1 MGLFNKSKC
10 YDGYLVS
17 KLDPVVFMM
26 PYIMPRKVDSEVM
39 IELKI
44 DTEIVEKFIKEQRK
58 ENIKDLT
65 LYHIVFAALV
75 RAASVTP
82 EINRFIKGNRIYQ
95 RKDVKVSMVV
105 KKELAIDGKESTIFP
120 RFDETDTLKDIVE
133 KIKKDADK
141 AFESKKDDSNDFDRF
156 TKILYKIPPV
166 ILRGAINTLIFLDK
180 KGILP
185 NFLVNLQP
193 FHSGFFVSN
202 VGSIGLPVIYH
213 HLYEFGTTSC
223 FATIGKKEN
232 VNVVRTSGE
241 VVRKRYLPLKFVLDG
256 RICDG
261 FTYSTAVRTI
271 KKCFEN
277 PEWLLESYSNPTGI
291 NKK

>member
-1 MGLFNKSKC
+1 MGLFSRSKC
-10 YDGYLVS
+10 YDGYLVE

-44 DTEIVEKFIKEQRK
+44 DLENVEKFIKEQK
-58 ENIKDLT
+58 LENIKDLT
-65 LYHIVFAALV
+65 LYHIVFASLV
-75 RAASVTP
+75 RAASVIP

-95 RKDVKVSMVV
+95 RKHVKISMVV
-105 KKELAIDGKESTIFP
+105 KKELTIDGKESTIFP
-120 RFDETDTLKDIVE
+120 TFEEGDTLKEIVE
-133 KIKKDADK
+133 KIKRDTDK
-141 AFESKKDDSNDFDRF
+141 AFENKKDDSNDFDRLM
-156 TKILYKIPPV
+156 KLLYKIPSF
-166 ILRGAINTLIFLDK
+166 ILRGAINSLIFLDK

-185 NFLVNLQP
+185 KFLVNLQP

-213 HLYEFGTTSC
+213 HLYEFGTTAC

-232 VNVVRTSGE
+232 VNVLKSNGE

-261 FTYSTAVRTI
+261 YTYSCAVKTI
-271 KKCFEN
+271 KKCFDN